1 MNKSHFIYDPP
12 TVPGIFMHQADRY
25 GDRILRLGKKDGR
38 WEGTSWREAAR
49 NLKIGVAGLL
59 SLGLQKGDAI
69 GIISRT
75 RAEWTDADMSILASG
90 GVVIGIY
97 PTASMW
103 EMTHIIHHSGLR
115 FCFVENDEVL
125 EKVLSIRSSL
135 GIPEVVIVFETWQK
149 VLPNAVF
156 TMEDLEARGRELDA
170 REPHRFDSTW
180 RSVRPEDLATIA
192 YTSGTTGPPKGA
204 MITHANL
211 YFTALNASSV
221 HRYEETD
228 FGIGF
233 LPLTHMLQRLSTY
246 AAIHLG
252 IQGAYA
258 ESIDKLVDN
267 FRELRPT
274 VQVSVPQIF
283 DRIYNRIHQML
294 AAGPPVRKKIFD
306 WALSVGK
313 QTAPYHMSGRKIPAW
328 LAFKQRLAQRLVFRK
343 VHDVFGG
350 RVKYLLCGGAPTPM
364 YLLEFFYAAG
374 LLILEGYGLTET
386 VAPAT
391 INRADHFKFG
401 TVGQLIPGMEAKLA
415 PDGELLLKGKG
426 LFQGYFNDPEATAAA
441 IDAGGWFHTGD
452 IAMIDAEGFITITDR
467 KKDIIVS
474 TGGKNIAPQNIEGL
488 LQALPIVS
496 RAMVCGEGRKYLTA
510 LFTLDETEC
519 RDFATREN
527 IMAESPEALKQ
538 HSRIREFLDEHVQ
551 AVNARLAPYE
561 RIQRFTILLEDF
573 TEEGGEI
580 TPTLKIR
587 RREISNKYSSLIEAM
602 YN

>member
-1 MNKSHFIYDPP
+1 
-12 TVPGIFMHQADRY
+12 
-25 GDRILRLGKKDGR
+25 
-38 WEGTSWREAAR
+38 
-49 NLKIGVAGLL
+49 
-59 SLGLQKGDAI
+59 
-69 GIISRT
+69 
-75 RAEWTDADMSILASG
+75 
-90 GVVIGIY
+90 
-97 PTASMW
+97 
-103 EMTHIIHHSGLR
+103 
-115 FCFVENDEVL
+115 
-125 EKVLSIRSSL
+125 
-135 GIPEVVIVFETWQK
+135 
-149 VLPNAVF
+149 
-156 TMEDLEARGRELDA
+156 
-170 REPHRFDSTW
+170 
-180 RSVRPEDLATIA
+180 
-192 YTSGTTGPPKGA
+192 
-204 MITHANL
+204 
-211 YFTALNASSV
+211 
-221 HRYEETD
+221 
-228 FGIGF
+228 
-233 LPLTHMLQRLSTY
+233 
-246 AAIHLG
+246 
-252 IQGAYA
+252 
-258 ESIDKLVDN
+258 
-267 FRELRPT
+267 
-274 VQVSVPQIF
+274 
-283 DRIYNRIHQML
+283 
-294 AAGPPVRKKIFD
+294 
-306 WALSVGK
+306 
-313 QTAPYHMSGRKIPAW
+313 
-328 LAFKQRLAQRLVFRK
+328 
-343 VHDVFGG
+343 
-350 RVKYLLCGGAPTPM
+350 
-364 YLLEFFYAAG
+364 
-374 LLILEGYGLTET
+374 
-386 VAPAT
+386 
-391 INRADHFKFG
+391 
-401 TVGQLIPGMEAKLA
+401 MEAKLA